1 MQRMTSRCDT
11 LGSTRVRIGGLVAGA
26 ALGLLVAFS
35 MLGAFSATP
44 AGAQDADDPGDLGQ
58 GMEIFNAG
66 CSSCH
71 QADGSGSAAGRSLI
85 DVALE
90 QPDRAVH
97 IASVTNGRGNM
108 PSYQDRLTVDEIDA
122 AISYV
127 RLTFLS
133 EGDAM
138 DELPNTGLDAWL
150 FVVGLGLI
158 ASGGVAVF
166 ATEPA
171 LRATFVQRSLLRS
184 SSR

>member
-1 MQRMTSRCDT
+1 
-11 LGSTRVRIGGLVAGA
+11 
-26 ALGLLVAFS
+26 
-35 MLGAFSATP
+35 
-44 AGAQDADDPGDLGQ
+44 
-58 GMEIFNAG
+58 MEVFNGG

-90 QPDRAVH
+90 QPDRSVH
-97 IASVTNGRGNM
+97 VASVTNGLGNM
-108 PSYQDRLTVDEIDA
+108 PAYADRLTEAEIDA
-122 AISYV
+122 AVSYV

-158 ASGGVAVF
+158 ASGGAAVL

-171 LRATFVQRSLLRS
+171 LRATLVHRSLLRS